1 MASVEQASAITA
13 SSGYK
18 IRYQTHFNL
27 KKEVYFPDNAR
38 LFGRNQRVSLA
49 KMAAINQVTA
59 KADKPARR
67 NRLIC
72 CVAVGKSKRYSS
84 NLVDLDGCPFD
95 PLLEDGTVVRVPL
108 RKSQEPKSPYPS
120 FSKRG
125 DL

>member
-18 IRYQTHFNL
+18 IWYQTHFNL

-38 LFGRNQRVSLA
+38 LFGRNQKVSLA

-84 NLVDLDGCPFD
+84 NFWLSID

-120 FSKRG
+120 FSKFFKEG
-125 DL
+125 

>member
-38 LFGRNQRVSLA
+38 LFGRNQKVSLA
-49 KMAAINQVTA
+49 KMAAINQVSA

-72 CVAVGKSKRYSS
+72 CVAVEKSKRYSS
-84 NLVDLDGCPFD
+84 NLVALRGC
-95 PLLEDGTVVRVPL
+95 LL
-108 RKSQEPKSPYPS
+108 
-120 FSKRG
+120 
-125 DL
+125 

>member
-38 LFGRNQRVSLA
+38 LFGRNQKVSLA

-84 NLVDLDGCPFD
+84 NLVGLDGGPFD
-95 PLLEDGTVVRVPL
+95 PLLKMVRVPL
-108 RKSQEPKSPYPS
+108 RKSQEPKSPS
-120 FSKRG
+120 FSKG
-125 DL
+125 VIYDEVV